1 MGKPVETLSVRVL
14 LMQMCAHA
22 LIFAAPSAGNF
33 VERALLASDTAATAA
48 LGLSW
53 TAFSLLYTFTTNV
66 VSVCPLIVGRCSGDR
81 DDSGARAAAG
91 QALLLAGGGGAV
103 GLAVA
108 VVAGATAAFTA
119 GPPRG
124 AALFLATQGLALG
137 PLLAA
142 KALTGYFAG
151 RMRVGPRLLAAV
163 SVTPVAVHLTFAWL
177 LTGLLSW
184 SVAGAGLARLGAA
197 LAAVAAALVIAR
209 AEFGSLVGPLRRVD
223 RALLWAMLT
232 RGSLLGL
239 QQVVAGLMVL
249 LLYLMAA
256 RAGETTLAALT
267 LTHSGVYPLLF
278 CFAWASSQAITPVAA
293 QAVGRGDGRELM
305 RVTWLCLG
313 LSTVLAFAL
322 PWGTF
327 AACGRPTLAW
337 LVGGSPA
344 GGAVL
349 TASVQFMGL
358 LAVFFVFDF
367 AINFLSALLNA
378 ANEQVYLLV
387 STAAAAAC
395 FGLLL
400 LVLPPRPDGAC
411 LMGAFITAQAAWAVL
426 LLIRVSSRWPRTAGK
441 SGLAA
446 PALGVRGG
454 ATRSAPA
461 GTGAASS
468 RLTTPPSPRYQE
480 ERPMPGKGQEID
492 RWKSRIRPTT
502 CRSERQGCWQ
512 PAPVCRTDNRANES
526 HTGGTCDGTPSAKH
540 RPAVPGPASRRPKPL
555 D

>member
-1 MGKPVETLSVRVL
+1 MGKPVETTSVRVL
-14 LMQMCAHA
+14 LMQMLAHA

-33 VERALLASDTAATAA
+33 AERALLASDTAATAA

-66 VSVCPLIVGRCSGDR
+66 VSVCPLLVGRCSGNR
-81 DDSGARAAAG
+81 DDPSARAVAG
-91 QALLLAGGGGAV
+91 QALLLAGGGGAI

-108 VVAGATAAFTA
+108 VAAGAAAAFTA

-163 SVTPVAVHLTFAWL
+163 SVAPVAVHVAFAWL

-197 LAAVAAALVIAR
+197 VAAVAAALAIAR
-209 AEFGSLVGPLRRVD
+209 AEFGGLVGPLRRVD
-223 RALLWAMLT
+223 RALLRAMLIQ
-232 RGSLLGL
+232 GSLLGL

-249 LLYLMAA
+249 FLYLMAA
-256 RAGETTLAALT
+256 RAGERTLAALT

-278 CFAWASSQAITPVAA
+278 CFAWGSSQAVAPA
-293 QAVGRGDGRELM
+293 AAKAVGRGDGRELA

-313 LSTVLAFAL
+313 LSAVLAFAL
-322 PWGTF
+322 PWGAF
-327 AACGRPTLAW
+327 AVCGRPTLAW

-378 ANEQVYLLV
+378 ANEQAYLLM
-387 STAAAAAC
+387 STAAAAAG

-400 LVLPPRPDGAC
+400 LVLPPGPDGAC
-411 LMGAFITAQAAWAVL
+411 LMGAFITAQAVWAVL
-426 LLIRVSSRWPRTAGK
+426 LLIRVAGRLPRAAGR
-441 SGLAA
+441 SDLGA
-446 PALGVRGG
+446 PALGVRGS

-461 GTGAASS
+461 GTGAAGP
-468 RLTTPPSPRYQE
+468 RLTTAPCPRYQE
-480 ERPMPGKGQEID
+480 ERPMPGKGQEIE
-492 RWKSRIRPTT
+492 RWKSRARPTT
-502 CRSERQGCWQ
+502 CRSERQRRWW
-512 PAPVCRTDNRANES
+512 PEPVCRTDNRADES
-526 HTGGTCDGTPSAKH
+526 HTGGTCDGNPAAKH
-540 RPAVPGPASRRPKPL
+540 RSAVPRPASPRPKPL